1 MNIFEKIAYYF
12 SFSFTRYAVI
22 AGLLV
27 AVCSSLIGVSLVLK
41 RYSMI
46 GDGLS
51 HVAFGAMAIASVFSL
66 APMAAAMPV
75 TIAAAV
81 FLLRAKGRFKGETSI
96 ALISVSALAIGYLI
110 MNIFPS
116 SSNTASDVCTT
127 LFGSTSILTLTRSEV
142 WLCVGLSLAVVIF
155 FTVFYNKI
163 FAITFDEEF
172 ARASGMPTGIYNTA
186 FAVVIAVVIV
196 LSMSLVG
203 ALLVSA
209 LIIFPAMMA
218 MQIFKSFR
226 SVTICA
232 VVVSVSCAA
241 LGLIVAI
248 LYGTPVGST
257 IVAAD
262 LILLIVFTVI
272 GKIRRRA

>member
-172 ARASGMPTGIYNTA
+172 ARASGMPTGIYDTA

-209 LIIFPAMMA
+209 LIIFPAMTA

>member
-209 LIIFPAMMA
+209 LIIFPAMTA

>member
-1 MNIFEKIAYYF
+1 MNLFEKIAYYF

-27 AVCSSLIGVSLVLK
+27 AVCASLIGVSLVLK

-51 HVAFGAMAIASVFSL
+51 HVAFGAMAIAAVFSL
-66 APMAAAMPV
+66 APMAVAMPV
-75 TIAAAV
+75 TIIAAV

-127 LFGSTSILTLTRSEV
+127 LFGSTSILTLTRAEV
-142 WLCVGLSLAVVIF
+142 WLCVGLSVAVVVF

-172 ARASGMPTGIYNTA
+172 ARATGMPTGIYDTV
-186 FAVVIAVVIV
+186 FAVVVAVVIV

-209 LIIFPAMMA
+209 LIIFPAMTA

-226 SVTICA
+226 GVTICA
-232 VVVSVSCAA
+232 VAVSVSCAA

-262 LILLIVFTVI
+262 LILLIIFTII